1 MPDDPKPSTQ
11 PAPSMPSKPQRDDAA
26 SAGTAANVGHPWH
39 ALSIADTR
47 ALIKA
52 PGEGGLT
59 QIEATARL
67 ATYGPNRLRAE
78 HHESLWETI
87 LEEAREPM
95 ILLLLAT
102 GVVYALVGGLEDAL
116 VIIGVIVVVI
126 AVEVFNER
134 RAEQALAALNQLA
147 EPQALVVRDGTAREI
162 PAEEVVPGDV
172 LVLREGQR
180 VAADARLVEGF
191 GLWADESAL
200 TGESAPV
207 EKEPGATL
215 PEDTPLAERANLVF
229 SGTAITR
236 GHGLGL
242 VVATGMAT
250 ELGRVAELAASV
262 RQPRTPLQVAM
273 RELTRWMVW
282 LALGF
287 SVIIP
292 LLSWLLTHQPL
303 QQMLLTALSLAFATI
318 PEELPILITIVLA
331 LGAYRLS
338 RQHAI
343 VKRLRAAE
351 TLSAVTVIA
360 TDKTGTLTENH
371 MALASILPEASRAKA
386 LEIGV
391 LSNDAVVSGNAF
403 AGDPLD
409 IALLEGARSA
419 GMDVAALRRDFPLLE
434 EFPFDAE
441 HKRMTVV
448 VDRDAGWWAAIKGA
462 PELILA
468 RCASHLVEPGA
479 TTGEPPRAEA
489 LTDSA
494 RSELL
499 AESERLTERGLR
511 VIALAERT
519 LPASSAATAA
529 QLTREQVESDLTFVA
544 FAGLA
549 DPPRPEVAT
558 AIADAQQA
566 GIRVVMVTGDH
577 PLTALAIAREVG
589 IIAAGDDHERV
600 MTGRELDA
608 LPDEALG
615 DAIKGVRVFAR
626 TTPEHKL
633 RIVEALRAGGER
645 VAVTGDGIND
655 APALAAADIGIAMGE
670 TGTDVAREAAD
681 IVLTDDNFATI
692 TLAVKE
698 GRLLFANLKKAIRF
712 YLAVKVAL
720 ISVTLLPVLLLVPV
734 PFTPVQIILTEL
746 FMDVAAS
753 ATFVSEPAEDDLM
766 RRPPRNPREPFMN
779 RAMVFS
785 IFAAAAGL
793 FIAVAVIYL
802 ILWYSGTDLAQARTT
817 AFVTWLL
824 GHVFLALNVRSEREP
839 LFRLGVFS
847 NRLMILW
854 ILATFAF
861 VAFIALAPVVA
872 PAVAAPF
879 GFVALTGGEWMFAI
893 ALAIIGTF
901 WLEIAKRV
909 IRLRTS
915 VEKAV

>member
-1 MPDDPKPSTQ
+1 MPDDPKVST
-11 PAPSMPSKPQRDDAA
+11 PQQSGAA
-26 SAGTAANVGHPWH
+26 NAGTASHLGHPWH
-39 ALSIADTR
+39 ALSIADAS

-59 QIEATARL
+59 QAEATARL

-87 LEEAREPM
+87 LEEVREPM

-102 GVVYALVGGLEDAL
+102 GVVYAIVGGLADAL
-116 VIIGVIVVVI
+116 VIIGIIVIVI

-134 RAEQALAALNQLA
+134 RAEQALAALSRLA

-162 PAEEVVPGDV
+162 PAEGVVPGDV
-172 LVLREGQR
+172 LVLQEGQR
-180 VAADARLVEGF
+180 VPADARLIEGF

-200 TGESAPV
+200 TGESVPV
-207 EKEPGATL
+207 EKQSDTTL
-215 PEDTPLAERANLVF
+215 PEETPLAERDNLVF
-229 SGTAITR
+229 SGTSITR
-236 GHGLGL
+236 GRGLGL
-242 VVATGMAT
+242 VVATGMGA
-250 ELGRVAELAASV
+250 EIGRVAELAAGV
-262 RQPRTPLQVAM
+262 RQPRTPLQVSM

-292 LLSWLLTHQPL
+292 FLSWLLTHQPL

-371 MALASILPEASRAKA
+371 MALAQILPEASREKA
-386 LEIGV
+386 LQVGI
-391 LSNDAVVSGNAF
+391 LSNDAVVSGSAF
-403 AGDPLD
+403 SGDPLD
-409 IALLEGARSA
+409 VALLEGGRAA
-419 GMDVAALRRDFPLLE
+419 GIDVAAMRRDFPLLE

-441 HKRMTVV
+441 HKRMAVV
-448 VDRDAGWWAAIKGA
+448 VAHGEDRLVAVKGA
-462 PELILA
+462 PELIFA
-468 RCASHLVEPGA
+468 RCARHLVGNDTP
-479 TTGEPPRAEA
+479 GEPPRAEE
-489 LTDSA
+489 LTDSTRA
-494 RSELL
+494 ELL
-499 AESERLTERGLR
+499 AESERLTANGLR
-511 VIALAERT
+511 VIALAAKT
-519 LPASSAATAA
+519 LPAASAATAE

-549 DPPRPEVAT
+549 DPPRPEVAA
-558 AIADAQQA
+558 AIADSQQA

-589 IIAAGDDHERV
+589 IITDGDDQRV

-615 DAIKGVRVFAR
+615 DAIKSARVFAR

-633 RIVEALRAGGER
+633 RIVEALRARGER

-681 IVLTDDNFATI
+681 IVLADDNFATI

-698 GRLLFANLKKAIRF
+698 GRLLFANLQKAIRF

-766 RRPPRNPREPFMN
+766 RRPPRNPREHFMN
-779 RAMVFS
+779 RAMVSS
-785 IFAAAAGL
+785 IFIAAAGL

-802 ILWYSGTDLAQARTT
+802 VLWYGGTGLAQARTA

-824 GHVFLALNVRSEREP
+824 GHVFLALNLRSEREP
-839 LFRLGVFS
+839 LSRLGVFS
-847 NRLMILW
+847 NRLMIVW

-861 VAFIALAPVVA
+861 TAFIALAPIVA

-879 GFVALTGGEWMFAI
+879 GFVSLTGGEWLFAV

-901 WLEIAKRV
+901 WLEIAKLALRF
-909 IRLRTS
+909 RTS
-915 VEKAV
+915 IAKSA

>member
-1 MPDDPKPSTQ
+1 MPDEPKPPTQ
-11 PAPSMPSKPQRDDAA
+11 PTPPIPQQSDAA
-26 SAGTAANVGHPWH
+26 NAGTDSELGHPWH
-39 ALSIADTR
+39 ALSVADTR

-59 QIEATARL
+59 QTEANARL
-67 ATYGPNRLRAE
+67 TVYGPNRLRAE

-87 LEEAREPM
+87 LEEVREPM

-102 GVVYALVGGLEDAL
+102 GVVYAIVGGLADAL
-116 VIIGVIVVVI
+116 VIIGIIVIVI

-134 RAEQALAALNQLA
+134 RAEQALAALSRMA

-172 LVLREGQR
+172 LVLQEGQR
-180 VAADARLVEGF
+180 VPADARLIEGF

-200 TGESAPV
+200 TGESVPV
-207 EKEPGATL
+207 EKQYDTTL
-215 PEDTPLAERANLVF
+215 PEETPLAERANLVF
-229 SGTAITR
+229 SGTSINR
-236 GHGLGL
+236 GRGLGL
-242 VVATGMAT
+242 VVATGMGT
-250 ELGRVAELAASV
+250 EIGRVAELAAGV
-262 RQPRTPLQVAM
+262 RQPRTPLQVSM

-292 LLSWLLTHQPL
+292 FLSWLLTHQPL

-360 TDKTGTLTENH
+360 TDKTGTLTVNH
-371 MALASILPEASRAKA
+371 MALARILPEASREKA
-386 LEIGV
+386 LQVGI
-391 LSNDAVVSGNAF
+391 LSNDAVVSGDAF

-409 IALLEGARSA
+409 VALLEGGRAA
-419 GMDVAALRRDFPLLE
+419 GIDVAAMRRDFPLLE

-441 HKRMTVV
+441 HKRMEVV
-448 VDRDAGWWAAIKGA
+448 VAHGEDRLVAVKGA
-462 PELILA
+462 PELVLA
-468 RCASHLVEPGA
+468 LCALHLVGNDTP
-479 TTGEPPRAEA
+479 GEPPRAEE
-489 LTDSA
+489 LTNSTRA
-494 RSELL
+494 ELL
-499 AESERLTERGLR
+499 AESERLTANGLR
-511 VIALAERT
+511 VIALGAKT
-519 LPASSAATAA
+519 LPASAATAG

-549 DPPRPEVAT
+549 DPPRLEVAA
-558 AIADAQQA
+558 AIADSQQA

-589 IIAAGDDHERV
+589 IITDGDDQRV

-615 DAIKGVRVFAR
+615 DAIKDARVFAR

-633 RIVEALRAGGER
+633 RIVEALRARGER

-681 IVLTDDNFATI
+681 IVLADDNFATI

-698 GRLLFANLKKAIRF
+698 GRLLFANLQKAIRF

-766 RRPPRNPREPFMN
+766 RRSPRNPRGHFMN
-779 RAMVFS
+779 RAMVSS

-802 ILWYSGTDLAQARTT
+802 VLWFGGTGLAQARTA

-824 GHVFLALNVRSEREP
+824 GHVFLALNLRSEREP

-847 NRLMILW
+847 NRLMIVW
-854 ILATFAF
+854 ILVTFAF
-861 VAFIALAPVVA
+861 TAFIALAPVVA

-879 GFVALTGGEWMFAI
+879 GFVSLTGSEWLFAV

-901 WLEIAKRV
+901 WLEIAKLVFRF
-909 IRLRTS
+909 RTS
-915 VEKAV
+915 SAKSA

>member
-1 MPDDPKPSTQ
+1 MPDDPQPPTQ
-11 PAPSMPSKPQRDDAA
+11 PVPSIPSMPPLDEAI
-26 SAGTAANVGHPWH
+26 SAGTATNVGHPWH
-39 ALSIADTR
+39 ALSLADTR

-59 QIEATARL
+59 QTEATARL

-87 LEEAREPM
+87 LEELREPM

-102 GVVYALVGGLEDAL
+102 GVAYALVGGLEDAL
-116 VIIGVIVVVI
+116 VIIGIIVVVI
-126 AVEVFNER
+126 TVEVFNER
-134 RAEQALAALNQLA
+134 RAEQALVALNQLA
-147 EPQALVVRDGTAREI
+147 EPQALVVRDGAAREI
-162 PAEEVVPGDV
+162 SAEEVVLGDV
-172 LVLREGQR
+172 LVLQEGQR
-180 VAADARLVEGF
+180 VPADARLVEGF

-207 EKEPGATL
+207 EKQPDATL

-229 SGTAITR
+229 SGAAITR
-236 GHGLGL
+236 GRGLGL

-371 MALASILPEASRAKA
+371 MALARILPKASRAKA

-419 GMDVAALRRDFPLLE
+419 GMDVAALRHDFPLLE

-441 HKRMTVV
+441 HKRMAVV
-448 VDRDAGWWAAIKGA
+448 VARDEGWWAAVKGA
-462 PELILA
+462 PELILV

-479 TTGEPPRAEA
+479 RGEPPRAEA

-499 AESERLTERGLR
+499 AESERLTESGLR

-549 DPPRPEVAT
+549 DPPRPEVAA
-558 AIADAQQA
+558 AIADSQQA

-589 IIAAGDDHERV
+589 IIAAGDDHQRV

-681 IVLTDDNFATI
+681 IVLADDNFATI
-692 TLAVKE
+692 TLAVKV

-720 ISVTLLPVLLLVPV
+720 ISVTLLPVLLLFPV

-802 ILWYSGTDLAQARTT
+802 VLWYSGTDLAQARTT

-879 GFVALTGGEWMFAI
+879 GFVALTGSEWVF
-893 ALAIIGTF
+893 ALALSIIGTF
-901 WLEIAKRV
+901 WLEIAKLV
-909 IRLRTS
+909 IWLRTR
-915 VEKAV
+915 VEKAA